1 MKMIDNRLVYA
12 VKYLFADFSDLR
24 FSWIYK
30 AASRVVSKVGFV
42 IFKGNEGFPFGG
54 GINPVIQ
61 MEFPG
66 YFLGFKLDRIH
77 RVWLNF
83 FVGFGNVFLQQT
95 IVCIR
100 VHFIEVGS
108 LVSGN

>member
-42 IFKGNEGFPFGG
+42 IFKASRLAVVLNLSSRWSFLAISWALSSIEFMTFG
-54 GINPVIQ
+54 
-61 MEFPG
+61 
-66 YFLGFKLDRIH
+66 
-77 RVWLNF
+77 
-83 FVGFGNVFLQQT
+83 
-95 IVCIR
+95 
-100 VHFIEVGS
+100 
-108 LVSGN
+108 

>member
-42 IFKGNEGFPFGG
+42 IFKGYEGFSFGC
-54 GINPVIQ
+54 GINPVFQ

-66 YFLGFKLDRIH
+66 YFFGFKL
-77 RVWLNF
+77 VLT
-83 FVGFGNVFLQQT
+83 FLS
-95 IVCIR
+95 V
-100 VHFIEVGS
+100 
-108 LVSGN
+108 